1 MVVCMQCNSLLLV
14 NSLQQYAHLILPS
27 LSLLLP
33 FLPLPPQPSPLLP
46 FPSSPSSFSLLLF
59 SSPLPLSIPTAKVRN
74 VKRFTWVEWVFVVVV
89 TLSLLVVL
97 ALTIE
102 RFVFFESTFV
112 NITIDTTNGT
122 ELSDCNQW
130 TCTNDFIFAVVVLI
144 NLCKSSS
151 NFFS

>member
-14 NSLQQYAHLILPS
+14 NSLQQYAHLILPC
-27 LSLLLP
+27 LSLLP
-33 FLPLPPQPSPLLP
+33 FHPLPPQPSLLLP
-46 FPSSPSSFSLLLF
+46 SPSSPSSFSLLLF
-59 SSPLPLSIPTAKVRN
+59 SSPLPLSIPAAKVRN

-130 TCTNDFIFAVVVLI
+130 TCTNDVVFAVVVLI

-151 NFFS
+151 NFCP